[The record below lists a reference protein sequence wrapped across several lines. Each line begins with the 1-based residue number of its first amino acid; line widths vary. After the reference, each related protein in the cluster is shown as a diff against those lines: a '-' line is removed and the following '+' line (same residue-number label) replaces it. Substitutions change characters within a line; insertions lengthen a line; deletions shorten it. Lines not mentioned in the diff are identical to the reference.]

1 MDCCICSPTVSVY
14 RPPRNS
20 ICASCYDGAR
30 SMIAFLNELDGGGS
44 KCLPA
49 KGILHGFE
57 KMKEMQQRE
66 EEMKEKVGF
75 LDGLV
80 ALREGMHADILV
92 KAGDGRPIPAHR
104 AVLAS
109 KSEIFKTMLL
119 ADDCKAAPAGDTIS
133 LPELT
138 QHELQSL
145 LEFLYSGQLPQPEQ
159 EASSTVRSL
168 LVAAD
173 KYDIPFLRQR
183 CEQRILT
190 DLRAA
195 NALDALDVAQRCSD
209 GMLKERAM
217 RVVVDKA
224 EEVVFSEGFEEFAR
238 RNAELCVEITRA
250 LVSNKMTVT
259 NKAEHDGGCEMH

>member
-1 MDCCICSPTVSVY
+1 
-14 RPPRNS
+14 
-20 ICASCYDGAR
+20 
-30 SMIAFLNELDGGGS
+30 
-44 KCLPA
+44 
-49 KGILHGFE
+49 
-57 KMKEMQQRE
+57 MKEMQQRE

-119 ADDCKAAPAGDTIS
+119 ADDCKAAPAGNTIS

-250 LVSNKMTVT
+250 LVSNKMTMT